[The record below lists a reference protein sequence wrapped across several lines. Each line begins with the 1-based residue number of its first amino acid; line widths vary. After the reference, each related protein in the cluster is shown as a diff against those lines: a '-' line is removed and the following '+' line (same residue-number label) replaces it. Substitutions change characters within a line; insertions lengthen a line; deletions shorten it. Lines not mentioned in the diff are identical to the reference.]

1 MNQYIQLNRKF
12 SPITPKQNVDVSNLD
27 YSLKTSYGEEKIWED
42 LLAEYRCVIL
52 AEAGAGKTKEFEECA
67 KRIQAEGKYSFF
79 IRIEDIDSE
88 FVDSFEVGDE
98 SLLDEWLDSTD
109 PAWFFLDSVDEA
121 RLKDPKQFEKA
132 IRKFAK
138 KVKPAAR
145 RCHIYISSR
154 PYSWGFES
162 DENFLDK
169 ELYYG
174 ITDNKDE
181 SNREEKV
188 KSALKVFS
196 LAPLNLD
203 DIKFFC
209 EIRSVEN
216 IPSLLNQIERYD
228 LLGLAER
235 PFDLDNIIDKWRK
248 DSVLGSRTE
257 IIEHNIKQRLTDRHT
272 KNRRILNITLEK
284 LLDGAQRLAAAV
296 ILTRKANINVPN
308 SNLNIDNIDPI
319 EILPDWNHEEILALL
334 GCGIFNDIV
343 YDAVRFRH
351 RDIREFLAARWFI
364 KLLRGDN
371 RLEIESLFFREQF
384 GERIVTP
391 TLRCVLPWIILED
404 QKTCDYVLK
413 NQPEIAFEG
422 GDPSQ
427 LTLDTRKKIFVNFVE
442 RIANNLDNRSVRDN
456 ESIAKISNKDLE
468 ENVLELIQKYS
479 ANEDVIFFLGRMVW
493 QGQLDKCVP
502 ALIDIAVDQVNGMY
516 ARRIATRAVM
526 SCGSEQQRK
535 QLWND
540 LNASGEILE
549 RRLIVELVSEIEQP
563 DVEFISLVI
572 DSLKNSEIHQK
583 YEYSGLSRA
592 LQKLIEKCNEHL
604 KFDFLLGVIGLLY
617 LKPYLDKKNCKISE
631 KYGWCLKIAYKIIEE
646 LIGLYSQFMFQPS
659 VLEILVQGQRLI
671 HYNDYDENEEKN
683 NLSKLI
689 PKWAKLNEALYCKTI
704 EMARQDYKQSKNEE
718 LTDDWQY
725 CYYGQFWQF
734 DSENFERLLQFIFVK
749 QTDAEKLIVLNR
761 AYYIY
766 TRENKPSWM
775 FENLKQVIEGN
786 SVLTNR
792 FRELVIPFINEDF
805 LKYERK
811 EQDRKKETDRKLI
824 ERATARKQWMQALQH
839 DPQRLINSPNFLKG
853 DLTNDIYWLMQEFK
867 NPEIST
873 KRDGYANWHQLKTE
887 FGEEVSFA
895 YRESAM
901 KFWRLYKPCLY
912 SEGSVGKSSIPYAVI
927 FGLAGLE
934 IESSEEQ
941 NFPHNLTRDE
951 VSHALRYLS
960 WELNGFPTWLEKM
973 YQAFTNDVIDAVMK
987 EVYWELQQSSADN
1000 KENHNHIVHDL
1011 LFYAPWIHDA
1021 IAPKIYQWFISNTKN
1036 IHHDTAKY
1044 LLQILLNSELE
1055 SERYFELAKKKVNEA
1070 KSVRDKAWWLALLVD
1085 SNPEIGINDLAVW
1098 LKSLDLEDSKYAAQ
1112 IFVCHLLGERD
1123 SINGRAGK
1131 DEYKKIKNLK
1141 ALYSLVN
1148 KYIKHEEDIHRA
1160 GTGVYSPGLRDHA
1173 QDARDELFKLLQNTP
1188 SSESYYALKE
1198 LASVEVDLDR
1208 KSWLNKLSTNIA
1220 VTCGDIEP
1228 FELDSVLELEN
1239 SRNINPT
1246 SHKMLFDLALL
1257 KILELKDWLEKGDD
1271 STARTWIRVPEEEE
1285 MRNLISAELK
1295 NRSNSKYSISQ
1306 EYELANNQRTD
1317 IKFHHPNVSSS
1328 VPVELK
1334 ILDKSWTGTKLCERL
1349 RNQLVGDYLRESNA
1363 TCGIFLLVAQECEKK
1378 WKINGELTSL
1388 EYLEDTL
1395 DRYWQGIAKDWPGVD
1410 SIKVVVIDLNK
1421 RNTVSNT

>member
-12 SPITPKQNVDVSNLD
+12 SPITPKQNLDVGNLD
-27 YSLKTSYGEEKIWED
+27 YSLTTAYGEEKTWDD

-52 AEAGAGKTKEFEECA
+52 AEAGAGKTKEFEECS
-67 KRIQAEGKYSFF
+67 KRIQAQGKYSFF
-79 IRIEDIDSE
+79 IRIEDIDNE
-88 FVDSFEVGDE
+88 FVDAFEVGDE
-98 SLLDEWLDSTD
+98 SLFDEWLDSAD
-109 PAWFFLDSVDEA
+109 PAWFFLDSIDEA

-174 ITDNKDE
+174 ITDNQDE

-196 LAPLNLD
+196 LSPLNLD
-203 DIKFFC
+203 DIEIFC

-216 IPSLLNQIERYD
+216 IPGLLNQIERYD

-272 KNRRILNITLEK
+272 RSRRILNITLEK
-284 LLDGAQRLAAAV
+284 LQDGAQRLAAAV

-319 EILPDWNHEEILALL
+319 EILPDWTREEILALL

-351 RDIREFLAARWFI
+351 RDIREFLAAQWFI

-404 QKTCDYVLK
+404 QQTCDHVLK

-442 RIANNLDNRSVRDN
+442 RIANNLDNRTVRDN
-456 ESIAKISNKDLE
+456 DSIAKISNKDLE

-479 ANEDVIFFLGRMVW
+479 ANEDAIFFLGRMVW

-502 ALIDIAVDQVNGMY
+502 ALIDIALDQANGMY

-535 QLWND
+535 QLWKA

-549 RRLIVELVSEIEQP
+549 RRLIVELVSEIDQP

-572 DSLKNSEIHQK
+572 DSLKNSETYQK

-592 LQKLIEKCNEHL
+592 LQKLIEKCNEQL
-604 KFDFLLGVIGLLY
+604 KFDFLLGLIGLLHIQ
-617 LKPYLDKKNCKISE
+617 PYVDKKNCKISE
-631 KYGWCLKIAYKIIEE
+631 KYGWCLKLAYKIIEQ
-646 LIGLYSQFMFQPS
+646 LIALRSQFMLETS
-659 VLEILVQGQRLI
+659 VLELLVQGQRLI

-689 PKWAKLNEALYCKTI
+689 PQWSKLNEALYCKTI
-704 EMARQDYKQSKNEE
+704 EIARQDHKQSKNEE

-734 DSENFERLLQFIFVK
+734 DSENFERLLQFILLK
-749 QTDAEKLIVLNR
+749 QTDAEKIIVLNR

-775 FENLKQVIEGN
+775 FENLQQAIEGN

-792 FRELVIPFINEDF
+792 LKELVSPFINEDF
-805 LKYERK
+805 LKYERE
-811 EQDRKKETDRKLI
+811 EQDRKTEIDNELI
-824 ERATARKQWMQALQH
+824 ERTTARKQWMQSLQH
-839 DPQRLINSPNFLKG
+839 DPQCLFTSSNYLEG
-853 DLTNDIYWLMQEFK
+853 HLTNDICWLMQEFK

-873 KRDGYANWHQLKTE
+873 KRDGYADWKQLTPE

-895 YRESAM
+895 YREAAI
-901 KFWRLYKPCLY
+901 KFWRIYKPSLY
-912 SEGSVGKSSIPYAVI
+912 SEEEIEKNSTPYAVI

-934 IESSEEQ
+934 IEASEEQ

-951 VSHALRYLS
+951 LLHALRYLN

-973 YQAFTNDVIDAVMK
+973 YQAFPNDVIDAVMK
-987 EVYWELQQSSADN
+987 EVNWELQQSNADN
-1000 KENHNHIVHDL
+1000 KENYNHIIHDL

-1021 IAPKIYQWFISNTKN
+1021 IAPQIYQWFVSNTKN

-1055 SERYFELAKKKVNEA
+1055 SEKYFELAKGRINEA
-1070 KSVRDKAWWLALLVD
+1070 KSIRDRAWWFALLVD
-1085 SNPEIGINDLAVW
+1085 SNPEIGINDFKAW

-1148 KYIKHEEDIHRA
+1148 RYVKHEEDIHRA
-1160 GTGVYSPGLRDHA
+1160 GSGVYSPGLRDHA
-1173 QDARDELFKLLQNTP
+1173 QDARDKLFKFLQNTP
-1188 SSESYYALKE
+1188 TSESYYALKE
-1198 LASVEVDLDR
+1198 LASLEIDPNR
-1208 KSWLNKLSTNIA
+1208 KSWLNKLATHIA

-1228 FELDSVLELEN
+1228 FKLDSVLELEN

-1257 KILELKDWLEKGDD
+1257 KILKLKDWLENGDD
-1271 STARTWIRVPEEEE
+1271 SPYQVWKLAQDETAV
-1285 MRNLISAELK
+1285 RNLIAGWLRQE
-1295 NRSNSKYSISQ
+1295 SNHKYVISQ
-1306 EYELANNQRTD
+1306 ENELANAQRPD
-1317 IKFHHPNVSSS
+1317 IRFENTNVASP
-1328 VPVELK
+1328 VPTELK
-1334 ILDKSWTGTKLCERL
+1334 LLDKGWSGPNLCERL
-1349 RNQLVGDYLRESNA
+1349 RNQLVGDYLREINA
-1363 TCGIFLLVAQECEKK
+1363 GCGIFLLVAQNCNKK
-1378 WKINGELTSL
+1378 WDINGELTC
-1388 EYLEDTL
+1388 LEDLEDAL
-1395 DRYWQGIAKDWPGVD
+1395 DGYWQGIAKDWPSID
-1410 SIKVVVIDLNK
+1410 TIKVIVIDLNK
-1421 RNTVSNT
+1421 RSRVSST